1 MSSVRPSLGER
12 WLPCEHLSAG
22 RNEQVVVHL
31 RSERVI
37 LFLEPGKLGLKIS
50 HTLLE
55 AAHLGDHTRIWTAY
69 VAEYSLRH
77 GKRSSTLS
85 DQSGHT
91 HRTRANTRRV
101 RGGSS
106 TRVPPSP

>member
-37 LFLEPGKLGLKIS
+37 L
-50 HTLLE
+50 LLE